1 MVCFVPLNKFIL
13 IEANEV
19 IELSKQASY
28 NHLQTLSGLRWTR
41 LVTRDIFVDCSSII
55 GDGSFYDAIKPK
67 VSLDF

>member
-28 NHLQTLSGLRWTR
+28 NHLQTLSGLR
-41 LVTRDIFVDCSSII
+41 
-55 GDGSFYDAIKPK
+55 
-67 VSLDF
+67 